1 LVVVK
6 SEDGPEERV
15 RVGVALVD
23 QGQVQLDQNLL
34 DVQTQQSGISF
45 ANYKK
50 VKWVKFRAKNI
61 RL

>member
-15 RVGVALVD
+15 RVGVAFID

-50 VKWVKFRAKNI
+50 VK
-61 RL
+61 